1 MGFIL
6 SLSVVFTSLEANSAF
21 ADFNFGAAGD
31 FGCGGNAQS
40 TLNNIKSHTTVERFL
55 ALGDYSYQNSGS
67 CWLNMVDSSNLKTR
81 TRIAIGN
88 HEDDD
93 SESYSQYTGHFG
105 IINPYYATTYGNA
118 RIIVMDS
125 DRTSFSSGSSQY
137 NFVKSALQSAAADSN
152 IKWIIVMIHKE
163 FYTSP
168 NTCGAGDCSNT
179 HSTPTSLRNTY
190 HPLFDQYGVDL
201 VLNGHLHN
209 YQRTYPIKYSGG
221 STPQVTS
228 NQAWDYGDPSGAIF
242 ATVGTGGVN
251 FHGLAGKANWVK
263 YQQDDDFGS
272 LDISIENNG
281 YTLAGRYYANDGAK
295 LDVFK
300 LTKTGAAQYTFGP
313 SLALSGEE
321 TSTTPTSG
329 NTPTKNSLDVNNIV
343 DKANDIVDKTLEKI
357 PGLDNGKGLGL
368 FCEHFKNKGPMRCRD

>member
-1 MGFIL
+1 MISIFMAGIL
-6 SLSVVFTSLEANSAF
+6 SVSVLFTSLQANFAF

-31 FGCGGNAQS
+31 FGCGSSAQN
-40 TLNNIKSHTTVERFL
+40 TLNKIKSHTTVERFL
-55 ALGDYSYQNSGS
+55 ALGDYSYRKTNEANYK
-67 CWLNMVDSSNLKTR
+67 CWLNMVDSSNLKSR

-88 HEDDD
+88 HEDDND
-93 SESYSQYTGHFG
+93 EGYSDYTGFFG
-105 IINPYYATTYGNA
+105 IINPYFATTYGNA

-125 DRTSFSSGSSQY
+125 DRTPYSSGSSQY

-201 VLNGHLHN
+201 VLNGHVHN

-251 FHGLAGKANWVK
+251 FHGLSDRANWVR
-263 YQQDDDFGS
+263 YQQDDDFGA

-300 LTKTGAAQYTFGP
+300 LTKTGVAQYTFGP
-313 SLALSGEE
+313 SLSLSGEE
-321 TSTTPTSG
+321 PALTISSTDSL
-329 NTPTKNSLDVNNIV
+329 KNSLDTAKNNV
-343 DKANDIVDKTLEKI
+343 EF
-357 PGLDNGKGLGL
+357 NGQGLGL
-368 FCEHFKNKGPMRCRD
+368 DCDHFKNQGPTRCR